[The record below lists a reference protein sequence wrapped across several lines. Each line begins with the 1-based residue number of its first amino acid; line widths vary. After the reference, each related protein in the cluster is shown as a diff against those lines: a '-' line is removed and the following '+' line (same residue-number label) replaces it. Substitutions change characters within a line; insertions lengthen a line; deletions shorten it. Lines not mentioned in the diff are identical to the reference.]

1 MDEAVKRAA
10 AALEAEFARNE
21 DVDPVFPTSVTAGQ
35 RVLHALDNPDVG
47 FDELTRIVISEPLLS
62 AKLIR
67 LANSVALAPPG
78 SHVSNVRHAVMRVGI
93 DGVRPLA
100 MALIVDQLRRAPPAG
115 PCRNL
120 ADALWERSMHVA
132 ALAYVLARK
141 MTRLNA
147 DEAMFAGIVHDLA
160 RFYLLARAGDYP
172 DLVAEPATLAA
183 VINDLRAP
191 VGRLLLDKLDVPET
205 LRDAILAARSYGGS
219 MPPESL
225 SDLLFV
231 AGALS
236 LSRDPIDALD
246 PRVLALANGAVT
258 LGLDQ
263 RTVQEMIAA
272 SGDEI
277 YSIVLALES

>member
-10 AALEAEFARNE
+10 AALEAEFARND
-21 DVDPVFPTSVTAGQ
+21 DVDPVFPTSVNAGQ
-35 RVLHALDNPDVG
+35 RVLRALDNPDVG

-78 SHVSNVRHAVMRVGI
+78 SRISDVRHAVMRVGV

-115 PCRNL
+115 ACRNL

-141 MTRLNA
+141 MTRLDA

-172 DLVAEPATLAA
+172 DLVADHAALAA
-183 VINDLRAP
+183 VINDLRVP
-191 VGRLLLDKLDVPET
+191 VGSLLLNKLGVPES

-219 MPPESL
+219 MPPETL
-225 SDLLFV
+225 SDLLFI
-231 AGALS
+231 ACTLS

-246 PRVLALANGAVT
+246 PRVLALANGAVA

>member
-1 MDEAVKRAA
+1 MEDAVRRAA
-10 AALEAEFARNE
+10 AALAAEFDQNG
-21 DVDPVFPTSVTAGQ
+21 DIDPVFPTSIDAGR
-35 RVLHALDNPDVG
+35 RVLHALDNPDVA
-47 FDELTRIVISEPLLS
+47 FEELTRIVISEPLLS

-67 LANSVALAPPG
+67 LANSVALGAPG
-78 SHVSNVRHAVMRVGI
+78 ARVSDVKHAVMRVGI

-100 MALIVDQLRRAPPAG
+100 MALIVDQLRQAPPAG
-115 PCRNL
+115 ACRQL

-147 DEAMFAGIVHDLA
+147 DEAMFAGVIHDLA

-172 DLVAEPATLAA
+172 ELVADPATLAA
-183 VINDLRAP
+183 VINDLREP
-191 VGRLLLDKLDVPET
+191 VGERLLDQLGLSES
-205 LRDAILAARSYGGS
+205 LRDAVLAARSYGGS
-219 MPPESL
+219 MPPETL
-225 SDLLFV
+225 PDLLFV

-236 LSRDPIDALD
+236 LRPDPIDALD
-246 PRVLALANGAVT
+246 TRVLALANSAVT

-277 YSIVLALES
+277 YSIVLALET